1 MGHRGH
7 NRGEGFA
14 VVSSST
20 IVIFKQNWKGR
31 GAHPGR
37 VNPLAVN
44 DLESSKF
51 NFPLLEIDEY
61 STVR

>member
-14 VVSSST
+14 VVSGST
-20 IVIFKQNWKGR
+20 ACNFKTQSWKGC
-31 GAHPGR
+31 GA
-37 VNPLAVN
+37 NPMAVN

-51 NFPLLEIDEY
+51 KFPLLEIDEY
-61 STVR
+61 SSVR